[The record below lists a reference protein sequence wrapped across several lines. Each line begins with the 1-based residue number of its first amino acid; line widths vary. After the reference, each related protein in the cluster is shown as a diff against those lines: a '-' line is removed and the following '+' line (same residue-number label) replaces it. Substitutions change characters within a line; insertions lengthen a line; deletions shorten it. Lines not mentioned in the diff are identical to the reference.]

1 MKNINFGKMRILILL
16 FCVISLVGNA
26 QDLNRGLMAYYDF
39 SKGCN
44 DQSGHG
50 NTGYTE
56 GSARILDDEGAAL
69 FPGLKQPGCIHVHNS
84 SSLKVSSQWSVSVDI
99 CLVSKQLMD
108 GYGRTSNEGIACIFA
123 KSTDRNGV
131 CATANPKSNFLEIA
145 IGSWGKE
152 GATTTLNTSNYLNKY
167 INLVFTYDN
176 GMVKIYINGELKTNK
191 RVTFNFDSANNNDLY
206 IGKFSNVWFPF
217 AGKIDNFRWYNR
229 VLTASDVSA
238 LANSSSSGSMA
249 SSNSPTFAQ
258 NYKNKTFGWE
268 TNMET
273 KMPNGYKGLKKK
285 VRLFLDE
292 RFANAK
298 QNDDGRLLVDF
309 LNLEYKDRRKLCNRF
324 DIVTYINEKQEY
336 TTVSLLEREY
346 DMDIHDYKPV
356 LSKPNY
362 AYPKFNVLIQ
372 VLFLKKGDYKKYA
385 LKHLAECAQSKV
397 INDGKKAEAYIHF
410 PESTMPTKL
419 LTRCNVTWNGSVV
432 DGRISGSGQGYY
444 DKGNTITYFTGT
456 FKNGY
461 PTDCR
466 FYKYSPISEYEVF
479 QGQKVEG
486 SIIKVEDFSDGIAA
500 TTTTYNDC
508 YIFIDQNGDVAI
520 GPKYKKVIAPF
531 RNGKAVVLNDTKN
544 EEIVIDKNGNY
555 IDLSDNQK
563 RINAEREAAR
573 IAAERA
579 ERERLEAERRR
590 QAREEAERKKNERI
604 AAIDRELENLLQQG
618 KQMVLNEWKRTSSV
632 GKNVYWKEKI
642 VYDISSGNSGFLGS
656 LLENALGTNK
666 VSYEVMFVAVVESVI
681 GSSACKTV
689 ITRAEIQDPSW
700 VSMNYRDYR
709 KYAANDIQKY
719 IGQTRVKQFDEI
731 QLATQ
736 ISEAELE
743 SLFEN
748 AIRNTTE
755 GQAIQN
761 KMNELKE
768 EKRRIQD
775 EPIGGY
781 Q

>member
-56 GSARILDDEGAAL
+56 GSARILDGEGAAV
-69 FPGLKQPGCIHVHNS
+69 FFGPKQPGCIHVSKS
-84 SSLKVSSQWSVSVDI
+84 SSLRVSSQWSVSVDI
-99 CLVSKQLMD
+99 FLSSNELMD
-108 GYGRTSNEGIACIFA
+108 GYGRVSKEGNGCLFA

-131 CATANPKSNFLEIA
+131 CAFASPPGNKLEVS
-145 IGSWGKE
+145 IGTWGAE
-152 GATTTLNTSNYLNKY
+152 GASATLNTSNYLNKY
-167 INLVFTYDN
+167 INVVFTYDN
-176 GMVKIYINGELKTNK
+176 GTVRIYINGELKTNK
-191 RVTFNFDSANNNDLY
+191 RVTFNFNSTNNNDLY
-206 IGKFSNVWFPF
+206 IGKFSNVWYPF

-268 TNMET
+268 TNLET

-298 QNDDGRLLVDF
+298 QNDDGRLMVDF

-336 TTVSLLEREY
+336 TTVSLLERKY

-362 AYPKFNVLIQ
+362 AYPKFNDLIQ
-372 VLFLKKGDYKKYA
+372 VLFLKKGDYKNYA

-397 INDGKKAEAYIHF
+397 VTDGKKAGAYIHF
-410 PESTMPTKL
+410 PGKSMPSKL
-419 LTRCNVTWNGSVV
+419 LMYCDVIWNGSVE
-432 DGRISGSGQGYY
+432 DGKITGSGQGYY
-444 DKGNTITYFTGT
+444 LMGSAITYFTGT

-461 PTDCR
+461 PSDCR
-466 FYKYSPISEYEVF
+466 FYRYAPIDEDEIF
-479 QGQKVEG
+479 QGKKVEG
-486 SIIKVEDFSDGIAA
+486 NMIKVEDFSDGLAAA
-500 TTTTYNDC
+500 TTSYNDC
-508 YIFIDQNGDVAI
+508 YVFIDTNGDVVI

-531 RNGKAVVLNDTKN
+531 RNGKAIVLNNSKN

-555 IDLSDNQK
+555 VDISDNQK

-604 AAIDRELENLLQQG
+604 AAIDRELENLFQQG

-748 AIRNTTE
+748 AIRNTPE

-775 EPIGGY
+775 EPIEGY
-781 Q
+781 